1 MPAAS
6 EAPVFA
12 EPLDPAVPFA
22 IVAAPARAGGVIGV
36 WLLAAEPSIHPHF
49 LLGGAGRG
57 PRHAAL
63 LVDSD
68 LGALIRRVPAVLVS
82 AEGRPRLVA
91 SGALAAARLLDTDDG
106 RETGYRR
113 LIDRTI
119 EDVLAEAGAA
129 KRAGGSVRVRYRFD
143 SLPEA
148 LLG

>member
-1 MPAAS
+1 MRAS
-6 EAPVFA
+6 GSPVFA

-22 IVAAPARAGGVIGV
+22 EVAAHARAGGVIGV
-36 WLLAAEPSIHPHF
+36 WLAATEPSVHPHF
-49 LLGGAGRG
+49 LLGGGRG

-82 AEGRPRLVA
+82 AEGRPCLLD
-91 SGALAAARLLDTDDG
+91 SGTLAAARLLDTGDG
-106 RETGYRR
+106 GEVGPRTPT
-113 LIDRTI
+113 DRAV
-119 EDVLAEAGAA
+119 EEVLAEVGAA
-129 KRAGGSVRVRYRFD
+129 RGVGGPVRVRYRFD